1 MASVSNTRW
10 ALNRVMDIGLG
21 PIPEL
26 SVLGVSPLRLLEI
39 GCGIGRNIPFRS
51 PKGEAYG

>member
-39 GCGIGRNIPFRS
+39 RCGIGRNIPFRS